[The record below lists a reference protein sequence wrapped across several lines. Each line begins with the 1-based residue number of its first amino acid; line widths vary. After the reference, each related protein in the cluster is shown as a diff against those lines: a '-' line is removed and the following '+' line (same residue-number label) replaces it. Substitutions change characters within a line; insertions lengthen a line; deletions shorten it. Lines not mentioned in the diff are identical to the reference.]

1 MNILSERNR
10 TKKTIWLLIYLFLLG
25 WEDKQKVAKEAYD
38 VEYKA
43 WLEGGGAEAIKQ
55 VPSTQFLFIWMD
67 TLNKDKRENFET
79 MGRKKKEEGSIE
91 FEAHFWAPTR
101 RYSFFISYIRVLII
115 QTNGPCNHMRY

>member
-1 MNILSERNR
+1 M
-10 TKKTIWLLIYLFLLG
+10 LLIYLFVLG

-79 MGRKKKEEGSIE
+79 MGRKK
-91 FEAHFWAPTR
+91 R
-101 RYSFFISYIRVLII
+101 RKVQSNLKPISEL
-115 QTNGPCNHMRY
+115 TLK